1 MEMILICLAMV
12 INTITF
18 FVGIIIGQKF
28 TKNEPINVANPITA
42 IKEHKEQ
49 EEALEEYKEAKDQMQ
64 KELQNIDNY
73 NGSEL
78 GQIEIR

>member
-28 TKNEPINVANPITA
+28 TKNEPINVVNPITA